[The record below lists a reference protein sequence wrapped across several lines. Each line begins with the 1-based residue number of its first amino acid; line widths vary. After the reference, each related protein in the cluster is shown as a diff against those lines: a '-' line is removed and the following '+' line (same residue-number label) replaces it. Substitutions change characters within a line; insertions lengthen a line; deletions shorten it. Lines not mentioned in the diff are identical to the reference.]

1 MDTQHRQTQL
11 MHLLDGMMRS
21 QAIYTAAKLDLADRL
36 GDGMKSISQLAQE
49 MHMHEASLPVL
60 GSLLRRNHTPSLI
73 RSCHRSFGWTILI
86 CCEKRRASKAV
97 MSSGSHGA
105 G

>member
-1 MDTQHRQTQL
+1 

-49 MHMHEASLPVL
+49 VHMHEASLHHLLRALALIGIFAEKEPYTFTNTERS
-60 GSLLRRNHTPSLI
+60 SLLRSDHPDSL
-73 RSCHRSFGWTILI
+73 RETACLQ
-86 CCEKRRASKAV
+86 
-97 MSSGSHGA
+97 GSDVFW
-105 G
+105 